1 MKFGVV
7 EGIIL
12 GMVSTD
18 TWFIKHKEIG
28 EMLIIDP
35 ADRADVIA
43 RQVAKMEGTPKAVLL
58 THGHFD
64 HMMAAQ
70 DLREQYNI
78 PIYALEEEKELLA
91 NARTNLS
98 GSWATACTL
107 EADHLLKDKEE
118 IQLAGFDIQV
128 LHTPGHTAGSCCYY
142 IKEENILFS
151 GDTLF
156 AGSVGRTDFP
166 TSSPKQMKESLKR
179 LLNELPGETVVCP
192 GHGEQ
197 TSIAYEKRYNP
208 FA

>member
-18 TWFIKHKEIG
+18 TWFIKHKETG

-78 PIYALEEEKELLA
+78 PIYALEEEKELLVKQNLMPIMGVKNENGCLLVIVHGMKHA
-91 NARTNLS
+91 FYVRTGFKDGNYQIAARFMLEKEIPPEDISFSVLNL
-98 GSWATACTL
+98 GK
-107 EADHLLKDKEE
+107 EAE
-118 IQLAGFDIQV
+118 
-128 LHTPGHTAGSCCYY
+128 
-142 IKEENILFS
+142 
-151 GDTLF
+151 
-156 AGSVGRTDFP
+156 
-166 TSSPKQMKESLKR
+166 
-179 LLNELPGETVVCP
+179 
-192 GHGEQ
+192 
-197 TSIAYEKRYNP
+197 
-208 FA
+208 